1 MPSRPSSTKD
11 TSNVSTTN
19 KKDRCSGVRRRRRY
33 QYQRFRKNQ
42 LRLKRSNHPMPKHQ
56 QPFGAVIAEHWR
68 QNFPKEAAELEQAG
82 QLESAADR
90 AAEKSANVMEQC
102 LAKGMEYHQ
111 A

>member
-1 MPSRPSSTKD
+1 
-11 TSNVSTTN
+11 
-19 KKDRCSGVRRRRRY
+19 
-33 QYQRFRKNQ
+33 
-42 LRLKRSNHPMPKHQ
+42 MPKHQ

-111 A
+111 AHELGTQEWGTPPSPTSTTSHPDPAT